1 MSENTSSEKD
11 TSGDQQM
18 STKVILLVFDPEDSD
33 HGEVKLLDDPEKA
46 ERMVETLLEAGFE
59 QERIR
64 AFTGTESTIAVIH
77 RPVVTIGGE
86 ETDQAQPEPAGADS
100 GNGHKEV
107 GRLSDHLPS
116 AADGVS

>member
-1 MSENTSSEKD
+1 MSENTSSEKE
-11 TSGDQQM
+11 TPGDQQM
-18 STKVILLVFDPEDSD
+18 STKVILLVSDPEDSG

-64 AFTGTESTIAVIH
+64 AFTGTETTIAVTH
-77 RPVVTIGGE
+77 RPAVTLVADGA
-86 ETDQAQPEPAGADS
+86 DQAQVQPVGADG
-100 GNGHKEV
+100 GNGHGKS

-116 AADGVS
+116 ATDSIA